1 MFFEFYIF
9 RADKP
14 RQFSGLLKWRRPQ
27 SGGAGCGYTSL
38 LEALMSKHVVQTG
51 AVIPPSI
58 GKEFVVPKHRHHC
71 AIHIP

>member
-27 SGGAGCGYTSL
+27 SGGAGCGYTL
-38 LEALMSKHVVQTG
+38 LEALMS
-51 AVIPPSI
+51 SM
-58 GKEFVVPKHRHHC
+58 
-71 AIHIP
+71 